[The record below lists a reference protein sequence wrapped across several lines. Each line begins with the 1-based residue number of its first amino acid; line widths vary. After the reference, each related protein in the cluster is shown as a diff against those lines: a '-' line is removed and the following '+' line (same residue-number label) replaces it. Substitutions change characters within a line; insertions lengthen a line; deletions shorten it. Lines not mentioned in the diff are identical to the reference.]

1 MSYKVETEINSRKF
15 AIETGHLAQLA
26 HGAAVVSYGDA
37 VILVTVVHGEKREWE
52 NGDDMLPLTVDY
64 REKTSAA
71 GKIPG
76 GFFKREGR
84 PTTKE
89 ILTMRLIDRPLRP
102 LFPSS
107 FRDELQI
114 MALVLSADD
123 KFDPDILAI
132 NGASAALTISD
143 IPFNGPIAAVRI
155 GKIGNN
161 FIINPSYE
169 ETSKGEID
177 LVVAGSADAVIMVE
191 GSAKESSEETIVSAI
206 SFAHQEI
213 KKIVELQKQLQTQV
227 APKKIESL
235 PEEIDASLYKGIKNI
250 TYKSIKEKIQLGS
263 KKERREA
270 LDKIKGPVLN
280 KYIDG
285 VPDNDAKNL
294 LAKQIGKVFN
304 ALEREI
310 LRELILDNKR
320 IDGRNLKDIRP
331 ISGAVGLLPRTHGS
345 ALFMRGETQALVVTT
360 LGSSMD
366 EQIIDG
372 LAEEYSKRFILHY
385 NFPPFSVGEIKPLRG
400 PGRREIGHGNLAE
413 CSLESMLPDE
423 TDFPYT
429 IRIVSDILQSNGSS
443 SMATVCGSTLALMDA
458 GVPIKKPVAGIAMGL
473 VKEKDEI
480 RILSDILG
488 SEDHLGDMDF
498 KVAGT
503 ADCITAVQM
512 DIKISGISAE
522 IISQALQQAREGR
535 IFILGEM
542 KKILAVTR
550 ENISSYAPRFA
561 KLKIKQDKIGALIGP
576 SGKNIKKIQADTGA
590 TIEIEEDGTVLIYAA
605 DESSTNKAKQ
615 LVEDCTVSPEVGK
628 TYNAKIVSIREF
640 GAFAEILPGQEGL
653 VHISELSDGFVKDV
667 NDVVKVGDTFPVKVL
682 AIDDQ
687 GKIRLSRKALMTAG
701 SGGNEENKNT
711 QHSYKKQY
719 K

>member
-1 MSYKVETEINSRKF
+1 MSYKVEAEINSRKF
-15 AIETGHLAQLA
+15 TIETGYLAQLA

-37 VILVTVVHGEKREWE
+37 VVLVTVVHGEKRESDYK
-52 NGDDMLPLTVDY
+52 DDMLPLTVDY
-64 REKTSAA
+64 REKISAA
-71 GKIPG
+71 GRIPG

-107 FRDELQI
+107 FRNELQI
-114 MALVLSADD
+114 MASVLSADD
-123 KFDPDILAI
+123 KYDPDILAI
-132 NGASAALTISD
+132 NGASAALTISE

-155 GKIGNN
+155 GKIGSS

-169 ETSKGEID
+169 ESSKGELE

-213 KKIVELQKQLQTQV
+213 KKIVVLQKQLQAKV
-227 APKKIESL
+227 APKKIAVV
-235 PEEIDASLYKGIKNI
+235 PEEIDAALYAEIK
-250 TYKSIKEKIQLGS
+250 TLVYKSMRDKIQVKA
-263 KKERREA
+263 KKERIEA
-270 LDKIKGPVLN
+270 LDKIKEPVLN
-280 KYIDG
+280 KYIDKIE
-285 VPDNDAKNL
+285 DKDAKNV
-294 LAKQIGKVFN
+294 LAKQLEKIFS
-304 ALEREI
+304 ALEKEV
-310 LRELILDNKR
+310 LRELVLDNKR
-320 IDGRNLKDIRP
+320 IDGRGLKDIRQ
-331 ISGAVGLLPRTHGS
+331 ISGTVGLLPRTHGS

-423 TDFPYT
+423 ADFPYT

-443 SMATVCGSTLALMDA
+443 SMATVCGGTLALMDA
-458 GVPIKKPVAGIAMGL
+458 GVPVKKPVAGIAMGL
-473 VKEKDEI
+473 VKEKNEV

-503 ADCITAVQM
+503 ADGITAVQM
-512 DIKISGISAE
+512 DIKISGISSE
-522 IISQALQQAREGR
+522 IIGQALQQAREGR

-542 KKILAVTR
+542 KKILASPR
-550 ENISSYAPRFA
+550 EKISSYAPRFA
-561 KLKIKQDKIGALIGP
+561 KLKIRSDKIGALIGP
-576 SGKNIKKIQADTGA
+576 SGKNIKRIQADTGA
-590 TIEIEEDGTVLIYAA
+590 TIEIEEDGTVLIYAS
-605 DESSTNKAKQ
+605 DETSTNKAKQ
-615 LVEDCTVSPEVGK
+615 LVEDSTASPEVGK
-628 TYNAKIVSIREF
+628 TYNARVVSVREF

-653 VHISELSDGFVKDV
+653 IHISELSDVFVKDV
-667 NDVVKVGDTFPVKVL
+667 NDAVKVGDTFPVKVL

-687 GKIRLSRKALMTAG
+687 GKVRLSRKALLIG
-701 SGGNEENKNT
+701 NKNT
-711 QHSYKKQY
+711 
-719 K
+719 